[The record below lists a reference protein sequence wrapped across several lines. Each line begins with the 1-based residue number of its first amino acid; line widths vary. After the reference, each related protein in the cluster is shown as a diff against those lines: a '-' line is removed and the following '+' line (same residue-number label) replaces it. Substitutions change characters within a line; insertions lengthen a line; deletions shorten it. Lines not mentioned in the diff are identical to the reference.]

1 MASVVSS
8 FDEAVGRWTY
18 LPERWEMLE
27 QAGIEAWAAP
37 VSVSARVLQEKTE

>member
-18 LPERWEMLE
+18 LPERWEVLE
-27 QAGIEAWAAP
+27 QAGIEVWAGLL
-37 VSVSARVLQEKTE
+37 SVRVLREKTA